1 MAADHVEGAYVAPDE
16 NETSPLLG
24 HQPHSQNSSN
34 DVASAVP
41 EAGVDKPKVK
51 MALLF
56 PAVAIGVSTCQRTND
71 ISQETTWD

>member
-1 MAADHVEGAYVAPDE
+1 MAPAE

-34 DVASAVP
+34 DVAPTVP

-56 PAVAIGVSTCQRTND
+56 PAVAIGVSTCQRTTMCPRKLHVAKANL
-71 ISQETTWD
+71 IMSE